1 MTILCTNSGCCA
13 QGSRTASS
21 SSCAEVH
28 GKSASL
34 FADATRMKGT
44 PYEDHSRHTSM
55 SSLHITCGRPY
66 AHVVS
71 LSLSL
76 SLSILLFFLLPFL
89 PALCSELPAA
99 ASGSSSELR
108 RFRPDTRSPHGTT
121 TSSCETRCGLTR
133 ARGTRGPTCRPAA
146 HATERTIRVRA
157 PWLTR
162 VTKSWG
168 TCLPP
173 LSTPQRSGF
182 SVFLYTFHGEPALD
196 TLCSVRQKC
205 TYPPSLY
212 VPIAFI

>member
-55 SSLHITCGRPY
+55 SSL
-66 AHVVS
+66 AHHLRTPLCPRR

-76 SLSILLFFLLPFL
+76 SFFLFFLLPFL
-89 PALCSELPAA
+89 PALCSELSAA

-196 TLCSVRQKC
+196 TLCSVRQQC
-205 TYPPSLY
+205 TYPPCLY
-212 VPIAFI
+212 AAPP